1 MQRLTRFLKILI
13 ALWLVPKVLQGIIW
27 LIVLLAGFEPR
38 FATLREGWIIGA
50 GTLIGGIVLAL
61 LVFTPW
67 PARRLGRAFMPIVLG
82 LLILSQSLSMSF
94 SPHPD
99 WRPTEPFFFLLIPTV
114 LAAAFYG
121 RKGALLSSTLALAPT
136 FLILHQTIE
145 TELTTPQTVAG
156 QLTRIAILY
165 LVPYLVA
172 VLAEAQNEQHARHV
186 AAIERL
192 ATSRERNRLS
202 RELHDT
208 LAHSLSALVV
218 ELGAVRALLRSGD
231 TTQAEEE
238 LARAQEVAREGLNE
252 ARRAILDLR
261 AAPLETLGLSGALRQ
276 AVSDFEER
284 SGVPATLT
292 VEGQET
298 ALRRDE
304 EQALYRIA
312 EEALEN
318 AARHASATQ
327 VEVRLC
333 FAPEAVTLTVE
344 DDGVGLSDPERRE
357 GLGMLGMKERAAL
370 VGGRCK
376 VERMGKQGTRVRVT
390 LPRREV

>member
-1 MQRLTRFLKILI
+1 
-13 ALWLVPKVLQGIIW
+13 
-27 LIVLLAGFEPR
+27 
-38 FATLREGWIIGA
+38 
-50 GTLIGGIVLAL
+50 
-61 LVFTPW
+61 
-67 PARRLGRAFMPIVLG
+67 
-82 LLILSQSLSMSF
+82 
-94 SPHPD
+94 
-99 WRPTEPFFFLLIPTV
+99 
-114 LAAAFYG
+114 
-121 RKGALLSSTLALAPT
+121 
-136 FLILHQTIE
+136 
-145 TELTTPQTVAG
+145 
-156 QLTRIAILY
+156 
-165 LVPYLVA
+165 VPYLVA